1 MGAFLAGL
9 SRGLKVFLV
18 ADLVLVVG
26 VGVAAILL
34 LGGEDE
40 GPTPSQGATMAA
52 SATVEPTG
60 GAGVPSA
67 ESSEDGSDEDTSFTS
82 PTGNIFCSMTVS
94 EVSCEIG
101 NISSP
106 PAGPEGCTGAGT
118 GHVVTLD
125 AEGVH
130 VPCLDEAPGD
140 TAGEVDVL
148 DYGSTRTVG
157 DFTCTSAS
165 DGMSCVEDSSGT
177 GFRLASAGMTP
188 LP

>member
-9 SRGLKVFLV
+9 SRGLKIFLV
-18 ADLVLVVG
+18 VDLVLVVG

-34 LGGEDE
+34 LGGEDA
-40 GPTPSQGATMAA
+40 GPTPSEGATVTAG
-52 SATVEPTG
+52 ATVEPTG
-60 GAGVPSA
+60 EGEDPSA
-67 ESSEDGSDEDTSFTS
+67 APTEAGGEEESSFSS
-82 PTGNIFCSMTVS
+82 PSGNIFCTMTT
-94 EVSCEIG
+94 EQVSCGIG
-101 NISSP
+101 TISSP
-106 PAGPEGCTGAGT
+106 PAGPETCTEAGS

-130 VPCLDEAPGD
+130 VPCNDEAPGG
-140 TAGEVDVL
+140 ASGESEVL

-165 DGMSCVEDSSGT
+165 DGMSCVQDSSGT
-177 GFRLASAGMTP
+177 GFRLASAGMTT